1 MDKTKDFL
9 KKAKKNL
16 FGSSASKTTKVDA
29 STQTSLADF
38 NYHATSNLKKKNE
51 HFHRERQQPST
62 STFHETNPFR
72 MQTNT
77 TNRYDLSKYE
87 YRYPTRFVHNS
98 NTRNKNNGKDNF
110 SSSSSTTTAAA
121 TTTTYNQQKQD
132 HIDYNEAQRIFW
144 NQLQSRMKEKK

>member
-16 FGSSASKTTKVDA
+16 FGSSSSASKTTKVDA

-38 NYHATSNLKKKNE
+38 NYRATSKKND
-51 HFHRERQQPST
+51 HFHYERQQPST

-77 TNRYDLSKYE
+77 SNRYDLGKYK
-87 YRYPTRFVHNS
+87 YQYPTRFVHNS
-98 NTRNKNNGKDNF
+98 NTGNKNNSKNNF
-110 SSSSSTTTAAA
+110 SSSSSTT
-121 TTTTYNQQKQD
+121 YNQQKKQD

-144 NQLQSRMKEKK
+144 NQLQSRMKEKKK